1 MAEPD
6 NPVDFLRNRR
16 AAAAAGGGNGGDPSA
31 GGGGAAP
38 PPAEAPQVE
47 ETFDNPTHPG
57 TLEDMEPG
65 DLMAG
70 TGRPEMYEAEK
81 PAPGGGDGAA
91 VIGGGAPP
99 PSGGGAGGAIGKLLM
114 VAVFGALLVGTV
126 FFMTRG
132 SAEPADDAA
141 PEPVDDAAP
150 EPVAP
155 VPTPEVGAPG
165 PAPGPAPVD
174 VTPTPPPPP
183 PGPRCARAQPCPA
196 ADECKVAG
204 TCQEDTGTCSDQ
216 VNAPDGTSCD
226 DGDAA
231 TSNDSCSSGACR
243 GNPAEDTG
251 GGDECL
257 PAACSTAGQ
266 IGIAVQITT
275 AALYADE
282 IQWDI
287 DGGAAFPT
295 PGTSYE
301 GGTSYCEGFCL
312 PAGDHTIHY
321 MDSYGDGWG
330 EGAYWSLLDSSGE
343 LIAGGSED
351 GVVTQEGGETDFTL
365 VVGGP
370 ATSSVEAPVTITI
383 FASGSYSDEI
393 QWSIDG
399 GERVPPVRNRVCPP
413 FPASASLRLC
423 VSASLRLCVSASLR
437 LCVSAS
443 LPLPL
448 PLPLLPGPFTD
459 ADAVMCA
466 GWQPVR
472 GRLDQCEHLAAAGGT
487 AHVLLRRYLWRWLG

>member
-1 MAEPD
+1 MAERSNPSGRQCAPHLTTPGNTRHGLKPRLPSVARLRDCPGAAAAMAEPD

-126 FFMTRG
+126 FFMIKG
-132 SAEPADDAA
+132 SPEPA
-141 PEPVDDAAP
+141 DDAAP

-155 VPTPEVGAPG
+155 VPEPVAPVPASEVG
-165 PAPGPAPVD
+165 APGPAPVD

-183 PGPRCARAQPCPA
+183 P
-196 ADECKVAG
+196 
-204 TCQEDTGTCSDQ
+204 
-216 VNAPDGTSCD
+216 
-226 DGDAA
+226 
-231 TSNDSCSSGACR
+231 
-243 GNPAEDTG
+243 AEDTG

-257 PAACSTAGQ
+257 PGACSTAGQ

-301 GGTSYCEGFCL
+301 GGASYCEGFCL

-423 VSASLRLCVSASLR
+423 VSASLRLCVSA
-437 LCVSAS
+437 A
-443 LPLPL
+443 
-448 PLPLLPGPFTD
+448 
-459 ADAVMCA
+459 AAA
-466 GWQPVR
+466 
-472 GRLDQCEHLAAAGGT
+472 AAAGT
-487 AHVLLRRYLWRWLG
+487 FH